1 MSDPARIRAEEENA
15 QLRRRVRE
23 LELELART
31 QGQLEEARRTN
42 TPFHLPYEDPIARR
56 PSLIVHRP
64 PTKDHRP

>member
-1 MSDPARIRAEEENA
+1 MPDPARIRAEEENA

-42 TPFHLPYEDPIARR
+42 TPFHTPYEDLIGPPPR
-56 PSLIVHRP
+56 LIVHRP
-64 PTKDHRP
+64 